1 MEFSLYTTALSYSSV
16 NQLNAFMDSHT
27 TASILDFATRSFRDV
42 ADRDYICARSCHRLG
57 LEQQFLWAALQAIEK
72 YIKGILLFNFHSTK
86 GYSHRV
92 KDAYDALS
100 SITDIPFR
108 IPKDVVDFIAY
119 LDDQGANRYFT
130 FPYYTRGE
138 NLFLLDKSVW
148 HLRRYCQRL
157 HWEPVM
163 PDGTR
168 KQLLNVV
175 LNTIHSP
182 EFDKAPNKFRI
193 SSGVLEKI
201 VGGKPMLARREL
213 VWKNFYF
220 GKRTKHFVSKFVMRS
235 SSGNPTHFL
244 HEGAFAELDKLVQFE
259 PPVRDYFKKLAAST
273 ASTPAPVAS
282 RKSPA

>member
-1 MEFSLYTTALSYSSV
+1 
-16 NQLNAFMDSHT
+16 MDNHT
-27 TASILDFATRSFRDV
+27 KACIVDFATRSFRDI
-42 ADRDYICARSCHRLG
+42 ADHDYICARSCHRLG

-72 YIKGILLFNFHSTK
+72 YIKGILLFNFRSTK

-100 SITDIPFR
+100 SIPDIPFQ
-108 IPKDVVDFIAY
+108 IPKDVVGFITY
-119 LDDQGANRYFT
+119 LDEQGANRYFT
-130 FPYYTRGE
+130 YPYYTRGD

-157 HWEPVM
+157 HLESVM
-163 PDGTR
+163 PDGKK
-168 KQLLNVV
+168 KQHLNAV

-182 EFDKAPNKFRI
+182 RFEKAPNKFRI
-193 SSGVLEKI
+193 SSGVLDKI
-201 VGGKPMLARREL
+201 VDGKPTLVRREL

-244 HEGAFAELDKLVQFE
+244 HKGAFAELNELVRFE
-259 PPVRDYFKKLAAST
+259 KPVCEYFKGLAASA
-273 ASTPAPVAS
+273 ASTPAPRAS
-282 RKSPA
+282 QKSPA